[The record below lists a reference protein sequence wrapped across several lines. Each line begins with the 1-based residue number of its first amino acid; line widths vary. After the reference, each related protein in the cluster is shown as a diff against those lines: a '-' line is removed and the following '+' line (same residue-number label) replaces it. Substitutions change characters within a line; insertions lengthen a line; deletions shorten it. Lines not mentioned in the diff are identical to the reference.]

1 MDAGAAARAWVDTW
15 SEGWATHD
23 PDVIAARYADGCE
36 FRSHPFRES
45 MHGPAG
51 ARAYAEQAF
60 AEERSSTASFQ
71 APIVS
76 ADGRAAVEYRATIM
90 TTEGKPATLAGVTVL
105 RFDDDGLVREH
116 RDYWA
121 MEPTQLGTT

>member
-1 MDAGAAARAWVDTW
+1 MDAGAAARAWVEAW
-15 SEGWATHD
+15 SKGWATHD
-23 PDVIAARYADGCE
+23 PTLIAARYAEDCE
-36 FRSHPFRES
+36 FRSHPFRAS
-45 MHGPAG
+45 LHGRAG

-60 AEERSSTASFQ
+60 AEERSSIASFHD
-71 APIVS
+71 PIVG

-90 TTEGKPATLAGVTVL
+90 TTDGKTAALAGVTLL

-121 MEPTQLGTT
+121 MMEAP